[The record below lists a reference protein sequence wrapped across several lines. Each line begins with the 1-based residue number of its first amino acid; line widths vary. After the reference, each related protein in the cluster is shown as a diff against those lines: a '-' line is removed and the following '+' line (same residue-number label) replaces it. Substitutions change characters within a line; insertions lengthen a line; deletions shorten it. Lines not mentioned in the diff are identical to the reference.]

1 MMPMHV
7 KTDKARLL
15 IAAAIFA
22 SFSAVAHACP
32 SNLFPTYRATVTRI
46 VDGDT
51 FDARVSLGL
60 GVYKD
65 ERIRILGINTP
76 EREQGK
82 AATERTKQLLPLG
95 STVGLA
101 TQADKRDSFGRLL
114 ACAGNASYINIGD
127 VLLREGLA
135 VPY

>member
-1 MMPMHV
+1 MMPMHA
-7 KTDKARLL
+7 KTNRARLL
-15 IAAAIFA
+15 VAAAVFA
-22 SFSAVAHACP
+22 SLSAAAHACP

-51 FDARVSLGL
+51 FDMRVALGL

-65 ERIRILGINTP
+65 ERIRVLGINTP
-76 EREQGK
+76 ERAQGK
-82 AATERTKQLLPLG
+82 AATERVKQLLPLG

-114 ACAGNASYINIGD
+114 ACVGNAQYINIGD
-127 VLLREGLA
+127 VLLKEGLA
-135 VPY
+135 VPF

>member
-1 MMPMHV
+1 MMPMHA
-7 KTDKARLL
+7 KTNRARLL
-15 IAAAIFA
+15 VAAAVFA
-22 SFSAVAHACP
+22 SLSAAAHACP

-51 FDARVSLGL
+51 FDMRVALGL

-65 ERIRILGINTP
+65 ERIRVLGINTP
-76 EREQGK
+76 ERKAGQ
-82 AATERTKQLLPLG
+82 AATERAMQLLPIG

-114 ACAGNASYINIGD
+114 ACVGNAQYINIGD
-127 VLLREGLA
+127 VLLKEGLA
-135 VPY
+135 VPF